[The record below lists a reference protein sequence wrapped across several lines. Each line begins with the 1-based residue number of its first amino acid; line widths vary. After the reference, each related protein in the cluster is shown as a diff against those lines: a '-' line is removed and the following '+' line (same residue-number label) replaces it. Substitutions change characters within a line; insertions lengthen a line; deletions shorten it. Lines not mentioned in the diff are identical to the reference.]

1 MCMYEYIDMDKN
13 IRKPIIMFI
22 KAIGLNRIR
31 PTQTHQ
37 LKILYNLLTVYRYI
51 YQITK
56 NVNNIRCPE

>member
-1 MCMYEYIDMDKN
+1 MDKN